1 MSSLVAEAPRTTVQV
16 PSWPVRNDP
25 QASLSRTDQDHLGE
39 RLRAMYDALRDQPL
53 SPKLQALVQHLS
65 QAPSE

>member
-1 MSSLVAEAPRTTVQV
+1 MSSLVAEAPRTVARV
-16 PSWPVRNDP
+16 PFWPVRDQP

-53 SPKLQALVQHLS
+53 SPKLQALVQRLA
-65 QAPSE
+65 QTPSE

>member
-16 PSWPVRNDP
+16 PFWPVHEQP

-65 QAPSE
+65 QVPSE